1 VALACAAVV
10 CYGLVSSFAISEIK
24 QPLRCRVAVRSVSM
38 FEEHGKV
45 SGHLEVR
52 RDTRLYGSV
61 SGDVTVKPGRTLVV
75 HGVIEGSLFLEEE
88 SSAHVYGAIFGDVVN
103 TGGKL
108 RVWNTGTV
116 RGIVDHGS
124 ATRIEGGATVGALAP
139 NESDASAAAESESLK
154 GLRVLVV
161 EDDEATREAIV
172 ALLDS
177 CGARPLAASQG
188 EEALEVFHRERPDA
202 IVADLWM
209 PKVDGYDLIRR
220 VRSLP
225 SAEGGLTPA
234 IAMTA
239 STSDLPERA
248 LRTGFHAHFA
258 KPFNPSRF
266 VETVRSLVRH
276 DG

>member
-1 VALACAAVV
+1 
-10 CYGLVSSFAISEIK
+10 
-24 QPLRCRVAVRSVSM
+24 M

-45 SGHLEVR
+45 AGDLEIV
-52 RDTRLYGSV
+52 RDTRLYGLV
-61 SGDVTVKPGRTLVV
+61 SGDVTVKRGRTLVV
-75 HGVIEGSLFLEEE
+75 HGVIGGSLFLEKE
-88 SSAHVYGAIFGDVVN
+88 SCAHVYGAIFGDVV
-103 TGGKL
+103 GCEAKL
-108 RVWNTGTV
+108 RVWSTGMI
-116 RGIVDHGS
+116 RGIVDRRGS
-124 ATRIEGGATVGALAP
+124 TRIEGGATVGALAP
-139 NESDASAAAESESLK
+139 NEGDAASVSESEALK

-161 EDDEATREAIV
+161 EDDEATRDAIV

-209 PKVDGYDLIRR
+209 PKLDGYALIRS

-225 SAEGGLTPA
+225 SEQGGLTPA

-248 LRTGFHAHFA
+248 LQTGFHAHFA

-266 VETVRSLVRH
+266 VEVVRSLVRP